1 LIRLFITLSDP
12 LPEQL
17 SDVAWRLQGGVN
29 AAEQGVAA
37 TTGDLPRADEIWLAL
52 PAGLVLLSSLEL
64 SRKALRQLQ
73 GALANALEDKLM
85 LDPALVHVALGKPQ
99 ADAVNPVAAIEI
111 AWLEQALALCRQHGI
126 EPYGAIPETLL
137 WQGDAPAGQ
146 WSARW
151 QNQAGFVRTG
161 PSAGFA
167 LDDGDAETPPLALQ
181 LALAEARR
189 KGNLPDSIALDTDMT
204 VDVAAWGR
212 KLECPVQM
220 QTLQADPLP
229 PALNLLQG
237 PYASRRR
244 GSRGW
249 FVDLAGSAQ
258 IGKFRLAAGLLVAAL
273 GVHVLATLA
282 DWGRLAY
289 ENKQLRGEMR
299 QVFQATFPQTRAI
312 VDPTLQMRRQLAD
325 LRRAHGYADTG
336 DFLHALNALSG
347 QVGGVNGM
355 QYENAR
361 LTLLQPRATDLDGV
375 RNSLKSQGYRLSIA
389 GDPDS
394 RTVILERSPQ

>member
-1 LIRLFITLSDP
+1 MIRLFITLSDP

-17 SDVAWRLQGGVN
+17 SDVVWRLQGGAN

-52 PAGLVLLSSLEL
+52 PAGRVLLSSLAL

-73 GALANALEDKLM
+73 GALSNALEDKLM

-111 AWLEQALALCRQHGI
+111 AWLEQALALCRGHGI

-146 WSARW
+146 WCARW
-151 QNQAGFVRTG
+151 TNQAGFVRTG
-161 PSAGFA
+161 ASAGFA

-189 KGNLPDSIALDTDMT
+189 NGNLPDSIALATDVA
-204 VDVAAWGR
+204 VDVAAWAR
-212 KLECPVQM
+212 KLECPVQL

-258 IGKFRLAAGLLVAAL
+258 IGKFRLAAGLLAAAL

-282 DWGRLAY
+282 DWGRLVY

-361 LTLLQPRATDLDGV
+361 LTLLQPRATDLDGL
-375 RNSLKSQGYRLSIA
+375 RNTLQSQGYRLSIA

>member
-1 LIRLFITLSDP
+1 V
-12 LPEQL
+12 QL
-17 SDVAWRLQGGVN
+17 
-29 AAEQGVAA
+29 
-37 TTGDLPRADEIWLAL
+37 
-52 PAGLVLLSSLEL
+52 
-64 SRKALRQLQ
+64 
-73 GALANALEDKLM
+73 
-85 LDPALVHVALGKPQ
+85 
-99 ADAVNPVAAIEI
+99 
-111 AWLEQALALCRQHGI
+111 
-126 EPYGAIPETLL
+126 
-137 WQGDAPAGQ
+137 
-146 WSARW
+146 
-151 QNQAGFVRTG
+151 
-161 PSAGFA
+161 
-167 LDDGDAETPPLALQ
+167 
-181 LALAEARR
+181 
-189 KGNLPDSIALDTDMT
+189 
-204 VDVAAWGR
+204 
-212 KLECPVQM
+212 

-258 IGKFRLAAGLLVAAL
+258 FGKFRLAASLLVAAL

-282 DWGRLAY
+282 DWGRLVY

-361 LTLLQPRATDLDGV
+361 LTLLQPRATDLDGL
-375 RNSLKSQGYRLSIA
+375 RNTLQSQGYRLSIA
-389 GDPDS
+389 GDPDR

>member
-1 LIRLFITLSDP
+1 MIRLFITLSDP

-17 SDVAWRLQGGVN
+17 SDVAWRLQGGAN

-52 PAGLVLLSSLEL
+52 PAGRVLLSSLAL

-73 GALANALEDKLM
+73 GALSNALEDKLM

-111 AWLEQALALCRQHGI
+111 AWLEQTLALCRQHGI

-146 WSARW
+146 WCARW
-151 QNQAGFVRTG
+151 TNQAGFVRTG
-161 PSAGFA
+161 ASAGFA
-167 LDDGDAETPPLALQ
+167 LDDGDVETPPLALQ

-189 KGNLPDSIALDTDMT
+189 NGNLPDSIALASDVA
-204 VDVAAWGR
+204 VDVAAWSR
-212 KLECPVQM
+212 KLECPVQL

-258 IGKFRLAAGLLVAAL
+258 IGKFRLAAGLLAAAL

-336 DFLHALNALSG
+336 DFLHGLNALSG

-361 LTLLQPRATDLDGV
+361 LTLLQPRATDLDGL
-375 RNSLKSQGYRLSIA
+375 RNTLQSQGYRLSIA
-389 GDPDS
+389 GDPDR